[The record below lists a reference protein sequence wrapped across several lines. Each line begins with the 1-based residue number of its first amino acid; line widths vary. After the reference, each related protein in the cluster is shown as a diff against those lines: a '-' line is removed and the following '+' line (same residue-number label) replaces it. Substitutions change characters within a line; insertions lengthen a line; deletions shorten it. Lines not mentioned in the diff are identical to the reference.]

1 MGVGS
6 QVPGAGKEQMTA
18 GAGCYRYPPATA
30 GGTDK
35 IPATAGGTDK
45 TPATAG
51 GTDKTPATY
60 SRPRAASALAPGTH
74 FVAYTHLKSAIMRE
88 EIRVAA
94 GRPPPL
100 GSPAC

>member
-1 MGVGS
+1 MGVGY

-18 GAGCYRYPPATA
+18 GAGDHYNP
-30 GGTDK
+30 
-35 IPATAGGTDK
+35 PATAGGTDK

-51 GTDKTPATY
+51 GADKIPVTAGGTDKSAATY
-60 SRPRAASALAPGTH
+60 SRPRAASALAPDTH

-94 GRPPPL
+94 DLPPPL